1 MKNSV
6 AVYYGV
12 YYRFEEKTYGWPP
25 EVFFLKGL
33 CFKFEKVVLLA
44 PVKTIEKLTDI
55 DPMFIEIE
63 QHERLFIKELPFFDS
78 RLSSLLVYMKLNSL
92 LKNVNVEYAFI
103 AQVMFNAMKI
113 ASILKS
119 KKIKIRIYIASNPL
133 EILNSKELS
142 GRYFFNA
149 IGRMY
154 VKYLFFQTNKYK
166 CFINGQNLFEK
177 IDVKYKNIINSSTLF
192 ENDRV
197 EENTFSTDLSLL
209 FVGRLVASKK
219 VDVLIKSIAKLK
231 ENYPNV
237 ILNIVGLGP
246 LLHDLKIISQK
257 LNLNDNIRF
266 LGGISS
272 KKELYELYQNSYLFI
287 FSSLSEGN
295 PRVIKEATFFNLPS
309 VSTRVGNLE
318 NEYQNDKDIAFFDF
332 NNDLQ
337 LASKVCELYENK
349 QKYSMFKLNLKKHKV
364 VTIEDFVGIVYD
376 KFNKDTL

>member
-1 MKNSV
+1 M
-6 AVYYGV
+6 
-12 YYRFEEKTYGWPP
+12 
-25 EVFFLKGL
+25 
-33 CFKFEKVVLLA
+33 
-44 PVKTIEKLTDI
+44 
-55 DPMFIEIE
+55 
-63 QHERLFIKELPFFDS
+63 
-78 RLSSLLVYMKLNSL
+78 
-92 LKNVNVEYAFI
+92 
-103 AQVMFNAMKI
+103 
-113 ASILKS
+113 
-119 KKIKIRIYIASNPL
+119 
-133 EILNSKELS
+133 
-142 GRYFFNA
+142 
-149 IGRMY
+149 
-154 VKYLFFQTNKYK
+154 
-166 CFINGQNLFEK
+166 
-177 IDVKYKNIINSSTLF
+177 
-192 ENDRV
+192 
-197 EENTFSTDLSLL
+197 
-209 FVGRLVASKK
+209 
-219 VDVLIKSIAKLK
+219 
-231 ENYPNV
+231 
-237 ILNIVGLGP
+237 
-246 LLHDLKIISQK
+246 KIISQK